1 MKKAICFL
9 GLAALMMTAALPAE
23 AKKRQR
29 TTYQPVPTYISVT
42 DLATPVQ
49 AALSAKAKGR
59 NVIVIFDIDNTLLT
73 MPQDLGSDT
82 WFNWQRSQDDSDDA
96 FDALLR
102 NNTFFLQAST
112 MTPTQ
117 ADSAALVRQLQAA
130 GIPVYALSARGTA
143 LRGATEA
150 ALKAN
155 GIDLTRAPECGPPL
169 CIRRGDLRDK
179 EIRYAARWVGLK
191 LPAGPYRPVTVSDG
205 VMLVNGQDKGVMLN
219 LLLRSL
225 PARYNDVYFVDDTFH
240 NVENVQNASPRITAK
255 VHPYSYERYWPD
267 AEAFM
272 KDAPRQAKSDEEF
285 ARIKASLCAAVRA
298 HICEQ

>member
-1 MKKAICFL
+1 VKKAIWFL
-9 GLAALMMTAALPAE
+9 GLAALTMTAALPAE
-23 AKKRQR
+23 AKKRHR
-29 TTYQPVPTYISVT
+29 ATWQPVPAYTSVT
-42 DLATPVQ
+42 DLAAPVQ
-49 AALSAKAKGR
+49 AALAAKARGR
-59 NVIVIFDIDNTLLT
+59 KVIVVFDIDNTLLT

-82 WFNWQRSQDDSDDA
+82 WFNWQKAQDGSGDA

-102 NNTFFLQAST
+102 SNSLFLQAST

-117 ADSAALVRQLQAA
+117 PDSAALVRQLQAA
-130 GIPVYALSARGTA
+130 GIPVYALSARGSY
-143 LRGATEA
+143 LRGSTEA

-155 GIDLTRAPECGPPL
+155 GIDLSRAPECGPPL
-169 CIRRGDLRDK
+169 CIRRGDLRDR

-191 LPAGPYRPVTVSDG
+191 LPAGTYREITVSDG
-205 VMLVNGQDKGVMLN
+205 VMLVSGQDKGVMLN

-225 PARYNDVYFVDDTFH
+225 PVRYNDVYFVDDTFH
-240 NVENVQNASPRITAK
+240 NIENVQKAAPWITAK

-272 KDAPRQAKSDEEF
+272 KDAGRQAKSDAEF
-285 ARIKASLCAAVRA
+285 ANIKASLCAAVRA